1 MDAPGFV
8 RKLSFFLSGFI
19 LWAVHFVTLYS
30 INGLA
35 CARGFAME
43 PVAGT
48 NISVMS
54 VAVATAIAALALL
67 AVLFLAAA
75 GRGPGISQETDES
88 LRRFWRYGTIAIA
101 LLGIVAVLWSGLPAL
116 IIRPCA

>member
-1 MDAPGFV
+1 MNTPGFV

-19 LWAVHFVTLYS
+19 LWFVHFGVLYG

-48 NISVMS
+48 NITVMS
-54 VAVATAIAALALL
+54 IVVATAIATVALI

-88 LRRFWRYGTIAIA
+88 VRQFWRFGTIAIA
-101 LLGIVAVLWSGLPAL
+101 LLGIVAILWSGLPVL